1 MIGAAQRRQGERERV
16 LVLAPTA
23 RAASETFVRANLQG
37 LPFAVTAYFGDE
49 RPLNAPWRLA
59 YGMAIGL
66 SKLFTRLH
74 WLRLAGWPAALVAR
88 ALIGRHQ
95 PDVVMVEFG
104 FEAVRVMEACA
115 WSGVPLVVHFRGSD
129 ASAQGRLG
137 LLRERYRRLLAI
149 ASGVIVKSRPM
160 ADTLLSLGARSDRLL
175 ISPSGANSDLFHGS
189 DPARTP
195 PRLLAVG
202 RFVAKKG
209 PLHTIRSFALMCQS
223 LGPVMPQPTLWMVGE
238 GPLLKQARVLVRALG
253 LQDCVRFFGAR
264 PQEQVA
270 DLMRQVRGFVQ
281 HSLVAPDGDSE
292 GNPVAVMEAQL
303 SGLPVVATRHA
314 GIPEVV
320 LDGQSGLLVEEGDE
334 TAMAQ
339 AMAQLVQD
347 PALAARLGD
356 CGRQRVQEHFTIEH
370 HLQQVSQLLH
380 QVMQHRSGPLS

>member
-1 MIGAAQRRQGERERV
+1 MTGVDQRRQVERERV

-59 YGMAIGL
+59 YGMAILL

-74 WLRLAGWPAALVAR
+74 WLRLAGWPAALMAR
-88 ALIGRHQ
+88 TLIRRHQ

-137 LLRERYRRLLAI
+137 LLRGRYRRLLAI
-149 ASGVIVKSRPM
+149 AAGVIVKSRPM
-160 ADTLLSLGARSDRLL
+160 ADTLLSLGARPDRLL
-175 ISPSGANSDLFHGS
+175 ISPSGANPDLFYGS
-189 DPARTP
+189 SPAQAP
-195 PRLLAVG
+195 PKLLAVG

-209 PLHTIRSFALMCQS
+209 PLQTIRAFSQLCRTLEPADPEPS
-223 LGPVMPQPTLWMVGE
+223 LWMVGE
-238 GPLLKQARVLVRALG
+238 GPLLKQARVLVRNLG
-253 LQDCVRFFGAR
+253 LQNRVHFLGTCS
-264 PQEQVA
+264 QEQVA

-320 LDGQSGLLVEEGDE
+320 LDGQTGFLVEEGDE

-339 AMAQLVQD
+339 AMAQVVQD

-356 CGRQRVQEHFTIEH
+356 FGRRRVQEHFTIEH
-370 HLQQVSQLLH
+370 HFQQVSQLLH
-380 QVMQHRSGPLS
+380 QVMQHRSEPLS